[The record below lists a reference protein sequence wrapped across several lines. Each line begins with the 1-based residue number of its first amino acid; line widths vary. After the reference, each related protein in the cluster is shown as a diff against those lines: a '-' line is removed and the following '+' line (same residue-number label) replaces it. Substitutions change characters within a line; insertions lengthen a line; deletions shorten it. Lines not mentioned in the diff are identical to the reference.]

1 MRDAVREVWQSC
13 AVQTTV
19 CQNTEVE
26 AYLLWNP
33 QPVDVA
39 EEQHDVFRMP
49 CREHK
54 SGGSIEDRPALSTEQ
69 Q

>member
-19 CQNTEVE
+19 CQNTEAE

-39 EEQHDVFRMP
+39 EEQHDVLR
-49 CREHK
+49 CLAENT
-54 SGGSIEDRPALSTEQ
+54 SQAAALRTDQ
-69 Q
+69 H